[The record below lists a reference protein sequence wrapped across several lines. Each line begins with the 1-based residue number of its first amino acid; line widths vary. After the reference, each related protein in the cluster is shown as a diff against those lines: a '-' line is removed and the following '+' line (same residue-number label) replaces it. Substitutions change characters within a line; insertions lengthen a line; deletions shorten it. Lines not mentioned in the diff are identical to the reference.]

1 MNEDNNYVKA
11 TSDIFIKYMFGM
23 DTRQSKQ
30 LVLSFINAVLQD
42 TGFPAITKVFQKNP
56 FNYKEFEGD
65 KVSVLDIE
73 VETENHELYN
83 IEVQSLGNTH
93 YRNRALYYWAKL
105 YTSQISEGEIY
116 ERLLP
121 AVSINILDFILL
133 SNLPDY
139 HNFFM
144 LIEGRKKEF
153 ALTEHLIIHFL
164 EIPKI
169 DERKISSKITRW
181 LLYLRGEGRDEK
193 MMKILLENDED
204 LQAAHMMYKAFTNDD
219 TLRRYALGREKAE
232 RDRLQLL
239 SSAQKEGM
247 EEGRKEGR
255 KEGEIKGELK
265 EKHTILI
272 RLLELK
278 YTLSED
284 EKSHILSVTDFKK
297 LDAAIDAVILAEDKE
312 SVLRLLK

>member
-1 MNEDNNYVKA
+1 M
-11 TSDIFIKYMFGM
+11 
-23 DTRQSKQ
+23 
-30 LVLSFINAVLQD
+30 
-42 TGFPAITKVFQKNP
+42 GFF
-56 FNYKEFEGD
+56 FFEAG
-65 KVSVLDIE
+65 
-73 VETENHELYN
+73 
-83 IEVQSLGNTH
+83 
-93 YRNRALYYWAKL
+93 
-105 YTSQISEGEIY
+105 
-116 ERLLP
+116 
-121 AVSINILDFILL
+121 
-133 SNLPDY
+133 
-139 HNFFM
+139 
-144 LIEGRKKEF
+144 
-153 ALTEHLIIHFL
+153 
-164 EIPKI
+164 PKI